1 MVGCT
6 QSIVYSKPSRFARLN
21 LTFVTGTLVNCS
33 EVLKLGEQK
42 ETELSFVFQVYNEGE
57 KVSQEREKVKAN
69 IQKERGKK

>member
-1 MVGCT
+1 
-6 QSIVYSKPSRFARLN
+6 
-21 LTFVTGTLVNCS
+21 
-33 EVLKLGEQK
+33 VLKLGEQK